1 MAALKEALEAQ
12 IAADD
17 PPETRLALAR
27 LLGEGIPEDEAW
39 RWLSA
44 ALLQEMALIVSDNR
58 PFDRQGYVAALNRL
72 PELRDRWG
80 ASITL
85 RGV

>member
-1 MAALKEALEAQ
+1 MAALKETLEAQ

-17 PPETRLALAR
+17 PPETRLTLAR
-27 LLGEGIPEDEAW
+27 LLREGIPEDEAW

-58 PFDRQGYVAALNRL
+58 PFDREGYVAALNRL
-72 PELRDRWG
+72 PELRDR
-80 ASITL
+80 
-85 RGV
+85 